1 MTSIAQWAIGGAWQ
15 SAHRKDPVFLFLGKF
30 LRCLRASEF
39 LGRHKVLFSA
49 FDCNQPGHHL
59 PGYGQCGA
67 VAIASLFFLFVDQG
81 QFMALPGCK
90 LGSFNQHLLNVLVT
104 LLGNGCAHDLV
115 SRTLLRS
122 AQSA

>member
-1 MTSIAQWAIGGAWQ
+1 MISIAQWAIGGAWQ
-15 SAHRKDPVFLFLGKF
+15 SAHRNDPVFLFLGRF
-30 LRCLRASEF
+30 LRCLRAYEF

-81 QFMALPGCK
+81 QFMALPAVQAWQ
-90 LGSFNQHLLNVLVT
+90 L
-104 LLGNGCAHDLV
+104 
-115 SRTLLRS
+115 
-122 AQSA
+122 QSALAERTCYAAWKWVCA